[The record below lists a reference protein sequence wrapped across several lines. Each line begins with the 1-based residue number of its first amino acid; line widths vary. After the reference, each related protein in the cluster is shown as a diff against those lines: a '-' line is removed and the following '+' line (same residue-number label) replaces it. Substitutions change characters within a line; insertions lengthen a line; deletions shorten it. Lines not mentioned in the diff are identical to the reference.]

1 MNNIFA
7 IIKYT
12 LLKQIRSTSYL
23 LVVVLSIFLAFLCVP
38 GINEGY
44 QIFYLGGVR
53 GIYNSAWLG
62 SIAAMLPVILLW
74 LPGFYLLR
82 SQISEDARLKI
93 GQSIASSPVRKIQ
106 YIGSKFLSNFV
117 VLLSS
122 ALLFTLAMIL
132 MQIFRQESL
141 SIELLHYAAPFVLIT
156 IPYLLVLA
164 ALTVLFDVIPAL
176 KGVFGNI
183 ILFVIW
189 ITFSTVSVAA
199 PGNSYD
205 LFGIGTIIN
214 QMLTG
219 AKAVYSGLPDAAS
232 FGYYPNSGTVPTFVW
247 SGVVWDNGF
256 LMTRLLWVG
265 IAVLLVI
272 AATILFDRFRTPK
285 SRTIRIAPQKNVVRK
300 HVSRTRALSP
310 VKKSRHASFLA
321 LLKGELRIMIARKS
335 LWWYAAVLGAIILSY
350 FVTMGEGLKW
360 ISLIMLFPIGI
371 WSQMG
376 CREKFSNM
384 TQLILSSCPRVTKW
398 LSSLM
403 AGICVSLLMS
413 SGILLRFAVNGAWG
427 NFAAWTAGALFVSVL
442 ALLCGTL
449 SGSRRLFEGV
459 YLALLYLGPI
469 NNIGP
474 LDFLGVQSRHTAVYF
489 IAFALLL
496 FAGVAMQWSLENR
509 NFVKLMKRGV

>member
-1 MNNIFA
+1 MSKLFT
-7 IIKYT
+7 IIKHT

-38 GINEGY
+38 GMNEGY

-106 YIGSKFLSNFV
+106 YIGSKFLSNFA

-122 ALLFTLAMIL
+122 ALLFTSVVIL
-132 MQIFRQESL
+132 MQIFRHESL
-141 SIELLHYAAPFVLIT
+141 SVELLHYAVPLVLIT
-156 IPYLLVLA
+156 IPHLLVLA
-164 ALTVLFDVIPAL
+164 ALTVLFDVIPVL

-205 LFGIGTIIN
+205 LFGIGTVFN

-219 AKAVYSGLPDAAS
+219 AKAAYSGLPDAVS

-247 SGVVWDNGF
+247 NGVTWDNGF

-272 AATILFDRFRTPK
+272 AAAVLFDRFRTPK
-285 SRTIRIAPQKNVVRK
+285 RCTLRIVPSESVVKKN
-300 HVSRTRALSP
+300 VSRTHTLSP
-310 VKKSRHASFLA
+310 IKKSRHASFLT
-321 LLKGELRIMIARKS
+321 LLKGELRIMMAGKP
-335 LWWYAAVLGAIILSY
+335 LWWYAVALSAIILSH
-350 FVTMGEGLKW
+350 FVTAGEGLKW
-360 ISLIMLFPIGI
+360 ISLIMLLPIGI

-376 CREKFSNM
+376 CREKFSNT

-403 AGICVSLLMS
+403 AGICVSLLIS

-427 NFAAWTAGALFVSVL
+427 NLAAWSAGALFVSVL

-449 SGSRRLFEGV
+449 SGSQRLFQGV
-459 YLALLYLGPI
+459 CLTLLYLGPI
-469 NNIGP
+469 YRGAVQPCSHI
-474 LDFLGVQSRHTAVYF
+474 FHCICFTAFCRLGNAVVFRKLQSCK
-489 IAFALLL
+489 IN
-496 FAGVAMQWSLENR
+496 E
-509 NFVKLMKRGV
+509 KRCLT

>member
-1 MNNIFA
+1 MSKLFT
-7 IIKYT
+7 IIKHT
-12 LLKQIRSTSYL
+12 MIKQIRSTSYL

-38 GINEGY
+38 GMNEGY

-82 SQISEDARLKI
+82 SQISEDTRLKI
-93 GQSIASSPVRKIQ
+93 GQSIASAPVRKIQ
-106 YIGSKFLSNFV
+106 YIGSKFLSNFA

-122 ALLFTLAMIL
+122 ALLFTLAVIF
-132 MQIFRQESL
+132 MQIFRHESL
-141 SIELLHYAAPFVLIT
+141 SIELLHYAASFVFIT
-156 IPYLLVLA
+156 VPHLLVLA

-205 LFGIGTIIN
+205 LFGIGTILG
-214 QMLTG
+214 QMLAG

-247 SGVVWDNGF
+247 NGVAWDNGF
-256 LMTRLLWVG
+256 LSTRLLWVG

-285 SRTIRIAPQKNVVRK
+285 SCTLRITPPKSVVKK
-300 HVSRTRALSP
+300 HVSRTLTLSP

-321 LLKGELRIMIARKS
+321 LLKGELRIMMAGKS
-335 LWWYAAVLGAIILSY
+335 LWWYAEMLAAIALSY

-376 CREKFSNM
+376 CREKFSNT

-398 LSSLM
+398 ASSLM
-403 AGICVSLLMS
+403 AAICVSMLMS
-413 SGILLRFAVNGAWG
+413 SGIMFRFAVNGAWG
-427 NFAAWTAGALFVSVL
+427 NLAAWAAGALFISAL
-442 ALLCGTL
+442 ALLCGAL

-459 YLALLYLGPI
+459 YLALLYFGPI

-474 LDFLGVQSRHTAVYF
+474 LDFLGVQSNHAVVYF

-496 FAGVAMQWSLENR
+496 FTGVAKQWSLDNR
-509 NFVKLMKRGV
+509 NFIKLMKRGV

>member
-1 MNNIFA
+1 MSRIFT
-7 IIKYT
+7 IIKHT
-12 LLKQIRSTSYL
+12 MFKQIRNTSYL
-23 LVVVLSIFLAFLCVP
+23 LVVVLSIFVAFLCVP
-38 GINEGY
+38 GMNEGY

-106 YIGSKFLSNFV
+106 YIGSKFLSNFA
-117 VLLSS
+117 VLLSF
-122 ALLFTLAMIL
+122 ALLFTLAVIL
-132 MQIFRQESL
+132 MQIFRNESM
-141 SIELLHYAAPFVLIT
+141 SIEPQHYVVPFVLIT
-156 IPYLLVLA
+156 IPHLLVLA

-189 ITFSTVSVAA
+189 ITFSTVSVAT
-199 PGNSYD
+199 PSNSYD
-205 LFGIGTIIN
+205 LFGIGIIFN

-247 SGVVWDNGF
+247 NGVVWDNDF
-256 LMTRLLWVG
+256 LLTRLLWVG
-265 IAVLLVI
+265 LATLLVI
-272 AATILFDRFRTPK
+272 AATILFDRFRTAKILNLHITVPK
-285 SRTIRIAPQKNVVRK
+285 SVAKKN
-300 HVSRTRALSP
+300 VSRTRTLSP

-321 LLKGELRIMIARKS
+321 LLKGELRIMMAGKS
-335 LWWYAAVLGAIILSY
+335 LWWYAVVLTTIALSY
-350 FVTMGEGLKW
+350 LVTMGEGLKW
-360 ISLIMLFPIGI
+360 ISFIMLFPIGI

-376 CREKFSNM
+376 CREKFSNI

-398 LSSLM
+398 ASSLM

-413 SGILLRFAVNGAWG
+413 SGILLRFALNGAWG
-427 NFAAWTAGALFVSVL
+427 NFT
-442 ALLCGTL
+442 CM
-449 SGSRRLFEGV
+449 GSRSVIYFCTC
-459 YLALLYLGPI
+459 
-469 NNIGP
+469 
-474 LDFLGVQSRHTAVYF
+474 TAMRYTF
-489 IAFALLL
+489 
-496 FAGVAMQWSLENR
+496 R
-509 NFVKLMKRGV
+509 